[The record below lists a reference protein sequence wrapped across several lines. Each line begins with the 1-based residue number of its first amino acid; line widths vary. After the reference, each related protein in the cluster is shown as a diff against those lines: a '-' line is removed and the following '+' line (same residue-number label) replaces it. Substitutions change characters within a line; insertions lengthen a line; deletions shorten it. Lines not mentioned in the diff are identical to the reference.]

1 MALTD
6 ISLVSQFEI
15 ARAVANEIEKSEPTM
30 AKQEFL
36 PGSVIKVI
44 ATIAKFVQHFS
55 RKVTHTTPVLCDIPV
70 FGKFIIFNSETGD
83 LKYSFIPS

>member
-44 ATIAKFVQHFS
+44 AAIAKFV
-55 RKVTHTTPVLCDIPV
+55 
-70 FGKFIIFNSETGD
+70 
-83 LKYSFIPS
+83 